1 MIGSILVPL
10 DGSDNAKVALDVA
23 ADLSSKYDAQLT
35 LLHVGLRQAGKRKA
49 LFEAAER
56 AFEDAERAGDWTSD
70 HPTWP
75 RDLQILEYMGHM
87 ILNEGRD
94 RAGARGAH
102 VQEAL
107 IDWGDEGERILHYAR
122 RPGGDSPGAD
132 MIVMGSR
139 GESPLQGLVLG
150 SVSHKVFHLAPCSCV
165 TVRSGEGQQGLEQL
179 ERVLVP
185 FDGSDHAMKAL
196 ELACD
201 LAGKFGAQCRII
213 HVLQHDQSLEDILGV
228 VDVEQLDDET
238 RQALAGLK
246 AAGERAMDTGFL
258 LPTIPEPA
266 LRKLGEA
273 VLWRAKQVAIAKGL
287 VDVDCAL
294 RDGDP
299 AEWIL
304 AEAKRGPDGLAA
316 DMIVMG
322 MRGLGEM
329 AGMLLGSVSYKII
342 HLAPCSCITVR

>member
-23 ADLSSKYDAQLT
+23 ADLSSKYGAQLT
-35 LLHVGLRQAGKRKA
+35 LLHVGMRQAGKRKA

-56 AFEDAERAGDWTSD
+56 AFEDAERSGDWTSD

-75 RDLQILEYMGHM
+75 RELQVLEYMGHM
-87 ILNEGRD
+87 ILNDGRD
-94 RAGARGAH
+94 RARARGAD
-102 VQEAL
+102 VQDAL
-107 IDWGDEGERILHYAR
+107 IDWGDEGERILHHAR
-122 RPGGDSPGAD
+122 HRGDDLPGVD

-165 TVRSGEGQQGLEQL
+165 TVRAGEGQPGLERL

-185 FDGSDHAMKAL
+185 FDASDHAMKAL
-196 ELACD
+196 DMACD
-201 LAGKFGAQCRII
+201 LAGKFGAQLRIL
-213 HVLQHDQSLEDILGV
+213 HVLQHDQSLEDFLEVIDL
-228 VDVEQLDDET
+228 EQLDDET
-238 RQALAGLK
+238 RQALAGVK
-246 AAGERAMDTGFL
+246 TVGEQTMDTGFL
-258 LPTIPEPA
+258 LPSIPEPV

-273 VLWRAKQVAIAKGL
+273 ILWRGKQVAIAKGL
-287 VDVDCAL
+287 VNVDCAL

-304 AEAKRGPDGLAA
+304 AEAERGPDGLAA